1 MAGGACRVP
10 LLSSS
15 PMSLAI
21 IAESLPLIWKRK
33 RSKLD
38 ETAMS
43 TVSIEGVTVSATPEL
58 E

>member
-1 MAGGACRVP
+1 
-10 LLSSS
+10 
-15 PMSLAI
+15 MSLAI

-43 TVSIEGVTVSATPEL
+43 IEGVTVSATPEL